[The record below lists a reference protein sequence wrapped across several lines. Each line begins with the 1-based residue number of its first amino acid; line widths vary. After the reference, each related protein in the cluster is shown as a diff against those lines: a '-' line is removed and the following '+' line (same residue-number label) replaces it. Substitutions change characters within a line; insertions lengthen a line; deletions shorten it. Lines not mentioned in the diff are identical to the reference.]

1 MLALPSERQKP
12 PRCRCNAA
20 FLANVWGIPDAE
32 PLANVWISAFGRTW
46 CTNNTREENSERA
59 KRQIGVTP
67 AVHTFG
73 RRESRRFQLWHVVS
87 LLLISI
93 PAHG

>member
-1 MLALPSERQKP
+1 MLHYRLNAKTAALPSQRGLSRQ
-12 PRCRCNAA
+12 R
-20 FLANVWGIPDAE
+20 LGIPDAE
-32 PLANVWISAFGRTW
+32 TLANVWISAFGCTW
-46 CTNNTREENSERA
+46 YTNNTREEKSERV

-67 AVHTFG
+67 AVHTFSRG
-73 RRESRRFQLWHVVS
+73 ESRHFQLWHVVS